1 MATTLNSN
9 ENLGSSSG
17 IRSAST
23 QKRTGTPPEE
33 GRAVEDRQQSHDLS
47 DRDNT
52 KDPLLI
58 KHVQEES
65 PLRDHVSR
73 RLLSVT
79 KQTGVLCVMLVS
91 VIVGLLAAL
100 SYFNNQ
106 PDMPGCAMS
115 YSRPRYIEQAEFS
128 RSWTRYSI
136 KYKLYLYREG
146 GYDAIDDPFR
156 IPVLFV
162 PGNAGSHKQVRS
174 MASSSASAFVELI
187 GEDPSAVDRGQIGY
201 DFFTVGLNE
210 EFTALHG
217 YSILEQAE
225 FVNDAIRYILS
236 LYPKTRT
243 VHRLSN
249 KDTAFALPTSVIV
262 VGHSM
267 GGVVARTAFTLSN
280 YVNDSIQAIF
290 TLSTPHNNPT
300 ASLEQYVEDTYS
312 NVNAFWRNGFNNG
325 SLDHVSLV
333 SIAGGNLDSMINSDY
348 TYVGDIA
355 PPKNSLSIMSSGI
368 NDVWLSLD
376 HQNILWCA
384 QMAKKFSRV
393 MLQIM
398 DARQPSQLLSL
409 ESRMNL
415 MRRELYSGT
424 EADGFVENERTVLP
438 KDVLSSDY
446 QYVNVYDS
454 GTIKLTLADMRE
466 LIPKSKK
473 SIIKPKALHLLPFV
487 DKKSKAGLTRVLQ
500 VLYDPRLFANSDD
513 TNKKQD
519 ARPIFLGCNQ
529 QDAKE
534 NAKFVCKQLP
544 EPTSTMLPLK
554 RLGDNPELPVDS
566 LRYMEILSK
575 GFEGYSHI
583 GFELPSHPGKTGFLE
598 AAFVNTPLQVDKD
611 PGYLQLITPYSIRA
625 QLGDGVFGLRSR
637 IRLVVPENPLFVF
650 RTKVAMHRN
659 SKASHALSNR
669 PRFSPV
675 VLQSDGRHYE
685 SKFWYDQSVFDIA
698 IHGRG
703 TYFQTGHL
711 TTTSKDS
718 PRLAGSWDGL
728 YIDLFA
734 DTDYY
739 SGFDISLRINW
750 YSSLNR
756 MIKRYDMALLALSFI
771 WACLVLVHQL
781 HSWNSQMQLRFESQ
795 GSVGGSGIAVA
806 RFPGCLATIEHLI
819 RNGTLVIVLVIS
831 ALTPIIQELVSYA
844 MEGSWSSA
852 TLASW
857 NNLFMGVRGSGWT
870 LCLPPML
877 LVLVSLG
884 FIILEAIVLTIV
896 CGLASWVV
904 AMVASVLGEGNPLVV
919 AAEASVLE
927 NTKDRGRYV
936 SSDNASVYVRPA
948 IIAVVFVFLVS
959 AVLPYQFAFLVIYLA
974 QTITT
979 VRTMTYSQIMAS
991 GAARQQDSKVAHA
1004 SLTERHSQED
1014 RRVTKRT
1021 AAMILKDRSAY
1032 QLALLLFW
1040 TSSLPYCVPELLVW
1054 VRNISV
1060 LWFEDA
1066 PSDHN
1071 LANMAGYFALRT
1083 LATYHIVPRL
1093 GSVSEHRSS
1102 RLGWRIVRGLRIA
1115 TFGIFACSVIYAWLF
1130 SIRRPYTLYN
1140 IGNIISAW
1148 LSIVQFANYPLRL
1161 VSAAYKAGVPLSAE
1175 PRRTQSAEELHSFS
1189 WADPNTHATKTTLTS
1204 TSDDYLDRK
1213 VR

>member
-487 DKKSKAGLTRVLQ
+487 DKKSKA
-500 VLYDPRLFANSDD
+500 
-513 TNKKQD
+513 
-519 ARPIFLGCNQ
+519 
-529 QDAKE
+529 
-534 NAKFVCKQLP
+534 
-544 EPTSTMLPLK
+544 
-554 RLGDNPELPVDS
+554 
-566 LRYMEILSK
+566 
-575 GFEGYSHI
+575 
-583 GFELPSHPGKTGFLE
+583 
-598 AAFVNTPLQVDKD
+598 
-611 PGYLQLITPYSIRA
+611 
-625 QLGDGVFGLRSR
+625 
-637 IRLVVPENPLFVF
+637 
-650 RTKVAMHRN
+650 
-659 SKASHALSNR
+659 
-669 PRFSPV
+669 V

-831 ALTPIIQELVSYA
+831 ALTPIVQELVSYA